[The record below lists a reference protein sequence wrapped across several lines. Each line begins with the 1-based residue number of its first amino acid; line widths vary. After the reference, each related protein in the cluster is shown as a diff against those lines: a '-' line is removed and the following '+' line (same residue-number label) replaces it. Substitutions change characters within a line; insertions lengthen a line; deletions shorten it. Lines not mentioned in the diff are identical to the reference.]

1 MIVTHQ
7 RKGKH
12 PTSRVFS
19 WVVLL
24 AIWRWLDLPSLRTL
38 VIYAVHYL
46 CCCYLQRL
54 WQWLL
59 VSVKGFVSWLS
70 FIQPVKSTICYCDSA
85 WAFAMMVRFK
95 RLLRK
100 HFKTCVAPV
109 QIIRVP
115 TKNHVWCQL
124 IAHYGQNHCLVRRKS
139 FKFEKEIWT
148 VRSSRYSL
156 LQQKTIVNCVLS
168 PSSWESFDLSKQATL
183 SYVWISIN

>member
-1 MIVTHQ
+1 MILTHQ

-24 AIWRWLDLPSLRTL
+24 EIRRWLDLPSQRTL
-38 VIYAVHYL
+38 VIYAVHYYL

-54 WQWLL
+54 RQWLL

-70 FIQPVKSTICYCDSA
+70 LIQPARGTICYCDSA
-85 WAFAMMVRFK
+85 WAFAMVRSLHV
-95 RLLRK
+95 RLRE

-115 TKNHVWCQL
+115 TKNRVWCQL
-124 IAHYGQNHCLVRRKS
+124 IAHYGRNHCLVRRKS
-139 FKFEKEIWT
+139 FKFEKKD
-148 VRSSRYSL
+148 L
-156 LQQKTIVNCVLS
+156 NCPFIKIFSV
-168 PSSWESFDLSKQATL
+168 ATK
-183 SYVWISIN
+183 VDC